1 MKTIRTIV
9 FKAKEGGGNPCPVTL
24 DADALSLEEMQ
35 AMTSK
40 EGVECAFVL
49 KPTRPDCD
57 FMYRYF
63 LPRHELGMCLHATIG
78 TSTVL
83 VREGRAAK
91 SPFYVETILGRI
103 RIDWKNQ
110 DGRIE
115 ISVQQFL
122 PEVKNDVPS
131 VPELVKALGIRAEDL
146 GKGPV
151 QSVST
156 SRYKLFIPL
165 RDREV
170 LDHLEPDF
178 PYLWELCDKYGVTGF
193 CPFAPAK
200 STDNDEGGTV
210 FYDRQFPN
218 KGGYNEDPA
227 TGVAAASLGSYAVLN
242 GPAAKDGWHH
252 FVIYQ
257 GFAMG
262 RPSRLQA
269 DILVK
274 DGKIAETRVVGDA
287 DVIEG

>member
-1 MKTIRTIV
+1 MGVLQSVEVIQHQAQFIV
-9 FKAKEGGGNPCPVTL
+9 A
-24 DADALSLEEMQ
+24 
-35 AMTSK
+35 
-40 EGVECAFVL
+40 
-49 KPTRPDCD
+49 
-57 FMYRYF
+57 
-63 LPRHELGMCLHATIG
+63 II
-78 TSTVL
+78 
-83 VREGRAAK
+83 REGRAAK

-165 RDREV
+165 RDRE
-170 LDHLEPDF
+170 D
-178 PYLWELCDKYGVTGF
+178 
-193 CPFAPAK
+193 
-200 STDNDEGGTV
+200 
-210 FYDRQFPN
+210 
-218 KGGYNEDPA
+218 EDPA